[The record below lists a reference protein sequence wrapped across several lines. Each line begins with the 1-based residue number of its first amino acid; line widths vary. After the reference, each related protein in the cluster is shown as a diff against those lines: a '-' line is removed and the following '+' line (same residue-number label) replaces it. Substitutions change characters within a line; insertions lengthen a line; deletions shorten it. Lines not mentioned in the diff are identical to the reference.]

1 MSKIVPSYEHIENLK
16 VKPTEEELNI
26 LNFEGIS

>member
-26 LNFEGIS
+26 LNFF